1 MLQDD
6 KQFFDN
12 TDNDFEQDEDLE
24 SSEPLPANESDDDGE
39 EEPKRKGNPAI
50 ALRQER
56 ESNRQLKQQFEQQQ
70 QKLASLEAMFEQL
83 NQRGY
88 APQQQQQPDPRLL
101 DQQRQQFAD
110 QLLERPDEVF
120 NNFAQQIQRQT
131 YASQAPLMVDRVFS
145 EAVKGDEELTSALN
159 VPVVREILAP
169 YVQDELS
176 RHGNMGEAVK
186 MLKPLIQQTL
196 AIGKAF
202 SQQAKPAQKVAPDR
216 ADSFAGKQTNPS
228 KQGFNAE
235 QIADT
240 LRGMTGEQRRA
251 YMHMRHLQE
260 KR

>member
-12 TDNDFEQDEDLE
+12 TDDDFEQNEDIE
-24 SSEPLPANESDDDGE
+24 GSEPLPANESDDDGE

-56 ESNRQLKQQFEQQQ
+56 DNNRQLKQQFEQQQ
-70 QKLASLEAMFEQL
+70 QELASLKAMYEQL

-88 APQQQQQPDPRLL
+88 APQQQPDPRLI

-145 EAVKGDEELTSALN
+145 EAVKGDDELSSALN
-159 VPVVREILAP
+159 VPVVREVLAP
-169 YVQDELS
+169 YVQEELS

-228 KQGFNAE
+228 KQGVYGE
-235 QIADT
+235 QLADT
-240 LRGMTGEQRRA
+240 LRGMTAEQGMLYLRD
-251 YMHMRHLQE
+251 QQK